1 MPGAGPAGSASETT
15 RQSGPWVLGVV
26 LATLAVASSAVVLA
40 GAWGLTAEYGSDAIP
55 WAGILPWCVVPAL
68 LATGAFLTLRRAAGR
83 GSWPFWVLAPVAW
96 IVLTAVTGTAVALAA
111 RQYDATAARAAAAC
125 SDLDRALYE
134 GLTIYRPELA
144 TPQGED
150 DGSCSL
156 LLPVQGDAATALAT
170 LDASMAA
177 DGWMPSGTEAGPRL
191 YTRSADLMTAVPET
205 SDKGYTDVRLSIAP
219 D

>member
-1 MPGAGPAGSASETT
+1 MPGPVPAGSASVTP
-15 RQSGPWVLGVV
+15 RRASSWAPGVV
-26 LATLAVASSAVVLA
+26 LAALAVVSSAIVLA

-68 LATGAFLTLRRAAGR
+68 LAAGSFLILRRAAGR
-83 GSWPFWVLAPVAW
+83 GAWPFWVLAPVAW
-96 IVLTAVTGTAVALAA
+96 IVLTAVTGAAVALAA
-111 RQYDATAARAAAAC
+111 RQHDETAARAASAC

-134 GLTIYRPELA
+134 GLTIYRPDLA

-156 LLPVQGDAATALAT
+156 LLPVQGDAVTALAT
-170 LDASMAA
+170 LDASMNA
-177 DGWMPSGTEAGPRL
+177 DGWTPSGTGAGPRL
-191 YTRSADLMTAVPET
+191 YTRGTDLVTEVPET

-219 D
+219 S